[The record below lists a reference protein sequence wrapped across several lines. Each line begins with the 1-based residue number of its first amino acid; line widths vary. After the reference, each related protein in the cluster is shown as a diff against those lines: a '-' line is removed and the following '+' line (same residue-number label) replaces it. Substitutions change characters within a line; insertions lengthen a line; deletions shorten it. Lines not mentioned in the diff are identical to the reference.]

1 MKLFLDTAN
10 FKEIEEINAW
20 GVLDGVTTNPS
31 LLAKE
36 AASPQRSGGAN
47 SPKDYKQMLKEIC
60 AEVDGA
66 VSAEVVS
73 TETDGMLTE
82 ARELA
87 QIADNI
93 YVKFPCIPA
102 GLAATKVARAEGI
115 QVNMT
120 LVFSPAQTLLA
131 AKAGANFIS
140 PFLGRIDDV
149 ASGGMDILAQCIE
162 VVKNYDFPSEVLASS
177 LRHPM
182 HVVEAARLGSDIG
195 TMPYDVFTKLVKH
208 PLTDI
213 GLQKFIDDWNK
224 ARKELGA

>member
-10 FKEIEEINAW
+10 FDHIQHVNAW
-20 GVLDGVTTNPS
+20 GVLDGVTTNPT

-36 AASPQRSGGAN
+36 ATGA
-47 SPKDYKQMLKEIC
+47 KDYKQMLKDIC
-60 AEVDGA
+60 AEVDGP

-73 TETDGMLTE
+73 GDTE
-82 ARELA
+82 AMLA
-87 QIADNI
+87 EARDLVQIADNI
-93 YVKFPCIPA
+93 YVKFPCVPA
-102 GLAATKVARAEGI
+102 GLAATKVARSEGI
-115 QVNMT
+115 RVNMT
-120 LVFSPAQTLLA
+120 LVFSPAQALLA

-162 VVKNYDFPSEVLASS
+162 VVKNYGFDSEILASS

-182 HVVEAARLGSDIG
+182 HIVEAARLRSDIA
-195 TMPYDVFTKLVKH
+195 TMPFDVFTKLVKH

-213 GLQKFIDDWNK
+213 GLQRFIDDWNE
-224 ARKELGA
+224 AREALGA

>member
-10 FKEIEEINAW
+10 LKEIEEINAW
-20 GVLDGVTTNPS
+20 GVLDGVTTNPT

-36 AASPQRSGGAN
+36 AGSQKS
-47 SPKDYKQMLKEIC
+47 YKQMLKEIC

-73 TETDGMLTE
+73 TDTDGMMSE
-82 ARELA
+82 ARDLV

-102 GLAATKVARAEGI
+102 GLAATKLARAEGI
-115 QVNMT
+115 RVNMT
-120 LVFSPAQTLLA
+120 LVFSPAQALLA

-149 ASGGMDILAQCIE
+149 ASGGMEILAQCIQI
-162 VVKNYDFPSEVLASS
+162 VKNYNFPSEILASS

-182 HVVEAARLGSDIG
+182 HVVESARLGSDIA
-195 TMPYDVFTKLVKH
+195 TMPHDVFSKLVKH
-208 PLTDI
+208 HLTDI
-213 GLQKFIDDWNK
+213 GLQRFLDDWEK
-224 ARKELGA
+224 ARKDLGA

>member
-20 GVLDGVTTNPS
+20 GVLDGVTTNPT

-36 AASPQRSGGAN
+36 AGQ
-47 SPKDYKQMLKEIC
+47 KDYKQMLKEIC
-60 AEVDGA
+60 AEVDGP

-73 TETDGMLTE
+73 TDSDGMIAE
-82 ARELA
+82 ARDLV

-93 YVKFPCIPA
+93 YVKLPCIPA
-102 GLAATKVARAEGI
+102 GLAACKAVRAEGI
-115 QVNMT
+115 RVNMT

-149 ASGGMDILAQCIE
+149 ASGGMEILSQCIE
-162 VVKNYDFPSEVLASS
+162 IVKNYDFSSEILASS

-182 HVVEAARLGSDIG
+182 HVVDAARLGSDIA
-195 TMPYDVFTKLVKH
+195 TMPHNVFAQLVKH
-208 PLTDI
+208 PLTDL
-213 GLQKFIDDWNK
+213 GLERFLADWEK
-224 ARKELGA
+224 AKKDLGA

>member
-10 FKEIEEINAW
+10 FEHIAEVNAW
-20 GVLDGVTTNPS
+20 GVLDGVTTNPT
-31 LLAKE
+31 LLAQV
-36 AASPQRSGGAN
+36 ADGR
-47 SPKDYKQMLKEIC
+47 KDYRQILKEIC
-60 AEVDGA
+60 AEVDGP

-73 TETDGMLTE
+73 METEGMLRE
-82 ARELA
+82 AKDLA

-102 GLAATKVARAEGI
+102 GLAATKAARADGI
-115 QVNMT
+115 RVNMT
-120 LVFSPAQTLLA
+120 LVFSPSQALLA

-140 PFLGRIDDV
+140 PFIGRIDDIS
-149 ASGGMDILAQCIE
+149 AGGIDVLAQTIE
-162 VVKNYDFPSEVLASS
+162 VVKNYPFSSEILASS

-182 HVVEAARLGSDIG
+182 HIVEAARLGADIA

-213 GLQKFIDDWNK
+213 GLKRFIDDWNNAREALK
-224 ARKELGA
+224 A

>member
-10 FKEIEEINAW
+10 FDEIAECNAW
-20 GVLDGVTTNPS
+20 GVLDGVTTNPT

-36 AASPQRSGGAN
+36 ANGQ
-47 SPKDYKQMLKEIC
+47 KDYKQMLKEIC
-60 AEVDGA
+60 AEVEGP

-82 ARELA
+82 ARDLA
-87 QIADNI
+87 QIAENI
-93 YVKFPCIPA
+93 YV
-102 GLAATKVARAEGI
+102 TEGI
-115 QVNMT
+115 RVNMT
-120 LVFSPAQTLLA
+120 LVFSPSQALLA

-140 PFLGRIDDV
+140 PFLGRIDDI

-162 VVKNYDFPSEVLASS
+162 VVKNYDFSSEILASS

-208 PLTDI
+208 PLTDL
-213 GLQKFIDDWNK
+213 GLQRFIDDWNK
-224 ARKELGA
+224 AREALGA

>member
-10 FKEIEEINAW
+10 FEEIAEINAW
-20 GVLDGVTTNPS
+20 GVLDGVTTNPT

-36 AASPQRSGGAN
+36 ANGQ
-47 SPKDYKQMLKEIC
+47 KDYKQMLKEIC
-60 AEVDGA
+60 AEVEGP

-73 TETDGMLTE
+73 TETNGMLAE
-82 ARELA
+82 ARDLA

-93 YVKFPCIPA
+93 YVKFPCIPD
-102 GLAATKVARAEGI
+102 GLAATKVARGEGI
-115 QVNMT
+115 RVNMT
-120 LVFSPAQTLLA
+120 LVFSPAQALLA

-182 HVVEAARLGSDIG
+182 HVVEAARLGSDIA
-195 TMPYDVFTKLVKH
+195 TMPHEVFTKLIKH

-213 GLQKFIDDWNK
+213 GLKRFIDDWNK
-224 ARKELGA
+224 AREALGA

>member
-10 FKEIEEINAW
+10 LKEIEEINAW
-20 GVLDGVTTNPS
+20 GVLDGVTTNPT
-31 LLAKE
+31 LLARE
-36 AASPQRSGGAN
+36 AGSQKS
-47 SPKDYKQMLKEIC
+47 YKQLLKEIC

-73 TETDGMLTE
+73 TDTDGMMAE
-82 ARELA
+82 ARELV

-93 YVKFPCIPA
+93 YIKFPCIAP
-102 GLAATKVARAEGI
+102 GLAATKLARAEGMR
-115 QVNMT
+115 VNMT

-149 ASGGMDILAQCIE
+149 ASGGMEILAQCIQI
-162 VVKNYDFPSEVLASS
+162 VKNYNFPSEVLASS

-182 HVVEAARLGSDIG
+182 HVVEAARLGSDIA
-195 TMPYDVFTKLVKH
+195 TMPHDVFTKLVKH

-213 GLQKFIDDWNK
+213 GLARFLEDWEK
-224 ARKELGA
+224 ARKDLGA

>member
-10 FKEIEEINAW
+10 LKEIEEVNAW
-20 GVLDGVTTNPS
+20 GVLDGVTTNPT
-31 LLAKE
+31 LLATE
-36 AASPQRSGGAN
+36 AAPG
-47 SPKDYKQMLKEIC
+47 KDYRQMLKEIC

-73 TETDGMLTE
+73 TDTDGMIRE
-82 ARELA
+82 AKELV

-93 YVKFPCIPA
+93 YVKFPCTPA
-102 GLAATKVARAEGI
+102 GLAACKAVRAEEI
-115 QVNMT
+115 RVNMT

-149 ASGGMDILAQCIE
+149 ASGGMEILSQCIE
-162 VVKNYDFPSEVLASS
+162 IVKNYDFSSEILASS
-177 LRHPM
+177 LRGPM
-182 HVVEAARLGSDIG
+182 HVVEAARLGSDIA
-195 TMPYDVFTKLVKH
+195 TMPHKVFTQLVEH

-213 GLQKFIDDWNK
+213 GLKRFIDDWEK
-224 ARKELGA
+224 ARKDLGA

>member
-10 FKEIEEINAW
+10 FKEIADVNAW
-20 GVLDGVTTNPS
+20 GVLDGVTTNPT

-36 AASPQRSGGAN
+36 ANGQ
-47 SPKDYKQMLKEIC
+47 KDYKQMLKEIC
-60 AEVDGA
+60 AEVDGP

-73 TETDGMLTE
+73 TDTEGMIAE
-82 ARELA
+82 AHDLV

-102 GLAATKVARAEGI
+102 GLAACKSVRAEGI
-115 QVNMT
+115 RVNMT
-120 LVFSPAQTLLA
+120 LVFSPAQSLLA

-140 PFLGRIDDV
+140 PFLGRIDDA
-149 ASGGMDILAQCIE
+149 ASGGMEILAQCIE
-162 VVKNYDFPSEVLASS
+162 IVKNYDFQSEVLASS
-177 LRHPM
+177 LRGPM
-182 HVVEAARLGSDIG
+182 HVVEAARLGSDIA
-195 TMPYDVFTKLVKH
+195 TMPYSVFTQLVKH

-213 GLQKFIDDWNK
+213 GLKRFLDDWEK